1 MKMTPLLTALQQ
13 KIVMKAV
20 RLSAKKELHNSK
32 EDRRNKMEIL
42 PGLHRIECP
51 IGPRY
56 VALYAIVGKEGILLV
71 DTGFDASIR
80 ETLVPYFKEH
90 NLSLNKVRYAI
101 NTHSDY
107 DHTGGNGAVKELM
120 PNALI
125 CCGERDRPMI
135 ENLQIMIDDRYN
147 EFAHDHDFAESKEA
161 IDFIRTVA
169 FETKIDIGFAGN
181 ERIDLGGRM
190 VEILHTPGHSWGHV
204 SVLDEQTGAV
214 IIGDAVLGESVLLA
228 DGAPAFPPTYRFVE
242 AYRSS
247 IRLLK
252 AYKPSEVLTSHYPR
266 YKGQLGLDFLDVSLA
281 YTDRIEKICFETIT
295 GAGKPITM
303 LELIEIA
310 HDRMGPWPDPA
321 YKYLVYPVLG
331 HLEVLESYGKIKRG
345 KNSAGV
351 DTFSI

>member
-1 MKMTPLLTALQQ
+1 
-13 KIVMKAV
+13 
-20 RLSAKKELHNSK
+20 
-32 EDRRNKMEIL
+32 MEIL

-56 VALYAIVGKEGILLV
+56 VALYVIVGKDDILLF
-71 DTGFDASIR
+71 DTGFDQSIR
-80 ETLVPYFKEH
+80 ETLVPYFKEN
-90 NLSLNKVRYAI
+90 NLPLNKVRYAI
-101 NTHSDY
+101 NSHSDY

-135 ENLQIMIDDRYN
+135 EDLQVMIDDRYN
-147 EFAHDHDFAESKEA
+147 EFAEDHGFAESQEA

-169 FETKIDIGFAGN
+169 FETRIDIGFAGN
-181 ERIDLGGRM
+181 ERIDLGERM
-190 VEILHTPGHSWGHV
+190 VEVLHTPGHSWGHL
-204 SVLDEQTGAV
+204 SVLDEQTGTV

-242 AYRSS
+242 AYRST

-252 AYKPSEVLTSHYPR
+252 SYKPSEVLTSHYPR
-266 YKGQLGLDFLDVSLA
+266 YQGELGLDFLDLSLA
-281 YTDRIEKICFETIT
+281 YTDRIERICFDTLQEL
-295 GAGKPITM
+295 GKPTTM
-303 LELIEIA
+303 LDLIEAA
-310 HDRMGPWPDPA
+310 HTRMGPWPDPV

-331 HLEVLESYGKIKRG
+331 HLEVLESYGKIKRS
-345 KNSAGV
+345 KNSAGI

>member
-1 MKMTPLLTALQQ
+1 
-13 KIVMKAV
+13 
-20 RLSAKKELHNSK
+20 
-32 EDRRNKMEIL
+32 MEIL

-56 VALYAIVGKEGILLV
+56 VALYVIVGKDDILLF
-71 DTGFDASIR
+71 DTGFDQSIR
-80 ETLVPYFKEH
+80 ETLVPYFKEN

-101 NTHSDY
+101 NSHSDY

-135 ENLQIMIDDRYN
+135 EDLQVMIDDRYN
-147 EFAHDHDFAESKEA
+147 EFAQDHGFAESQEA

-169 FETKIDIGFAGN
+169 FETRIDIGFAGN
-181 ERIDLGGRM
+181 ERIDLGERM
-190 VEILHTPGHSWGHV
+190 VEILHTPGHSWGHL
-204 SVLDEQTGAV
+204 SVLDEQTGTV

-228 DGAPAFPPTYRFVE
+228 DGAPAFPPTYRFAE
-242 AYRSS
+242 AYRST

-252 AYKPSEVLTSHYPR
+252 SYKPSEVLTSHYPR
-266 YKGQLGLDFLDVSLA
+266 YQGELGLDFLDLSLA
-281 YTDRIEKICFETIT
+281 YTDRIERICFETLQEL
-295 GAGKPITM
+295 GKPTTM
-303 LELIEIA
+303 LDLIEAA
-310 HDRMGPWPDPA
+310 HTRMGPWPDPV

-331 HLEVLESYGKIKRG
+331 HLEVLESYGKIKRS
-345 KNSAGV
+345 KNSAGI